1 MERVSPRRFYGGR
14 FTRSLSAVSGAM
26 TARRFPAPWSVEKQ
40 PECVK
45 SFAEQHGRMQ
55 WPGRGRNQSKERKK
69 LVKKLAK
76 R

>member
-26 TARRFPAPWSVEKQ
+26 TARRLPAPWPVEEQ

-45 SFAEQHGRMQ
+45 SFAEQPMAGK
-55 WPGRGRNQSKERKK
+55 GKKSKQRKK
-69 LVKKLAK
+69 EAG
-76 R
+76 